1 MMSVSQKRAPS
12 VEDPQL
18 NRTMSKIYDD
28 INDIVNA
35 VNLGETSIEK
45 DEFEGKSGDLKLVK
59 TSDGNYQIRGRT
71 DEGWVFAAMKPS
83 LKVDSGNDGQ
93 FCIQFSGPQSAIA
106 DAAAAGT
113 LADLAAA
120 EAKIDLLKD
129 KINTIIASLETA
141 GLLKT

>member
-1 MMSVSQKRAPS
+1 MMAVSQKRAPS
-12 VEDPQL
+12 MEDPQL

-59 TSDGNYQIRGRT
+59 KSDGNYQIRGRT

-83 LKVDSGNDGQ
+83 YTT
-93 FCIQFSGPQSAIA
+93 P
-106 DAAAAGT
+106 
-113 LADLAAA
+113 
-120 EAKIDLLKD
+120 
-129 KINTIIASLETA
+129 ASLMTPSTRFKVAFVIETSFCVA
-141 GLLKT
+141 SGASCGIKI